1 MKGSVIIKKEQEP
14 NGVMYYMTGKRDALT
29 NWDMNGNYT
38 EEAITIKENVH
49 NRFTK
54 LMDAIA
60 YAKESRNTHI
70 WLSKEEKNMKLEKV
84 KEFLFA
90 LFITLGL
97 PYMLLVLAYVLG

>member
-14 NGVMYYMTGKRDALT
+14 NGVMYYMKGKHDVLT
-29 NWDMNGNYT
+29 NWD
-38 EEAITIKENVH
+38 
-49 NRFTK
+49 
-54 LMDAIA
+54 
-60 YAKESRNTHI
+60 
-70 WLSKEEKNMKLEKV
+70 MKLEKV